1 VVGYAKVG
9 CTQINKCTKFWYY
22 VHCFAKVID
31 MIMYMASFASFVDI
45 HLVLMV
51 VIKATREVGM
61 VL

>member
-1 VVGYAKVG
+1 
-9 CTQINKCTKFWYY
+9 